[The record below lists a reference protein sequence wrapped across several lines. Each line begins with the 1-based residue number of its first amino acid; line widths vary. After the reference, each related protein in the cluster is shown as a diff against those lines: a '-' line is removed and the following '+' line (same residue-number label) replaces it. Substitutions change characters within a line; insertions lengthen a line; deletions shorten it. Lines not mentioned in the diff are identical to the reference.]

1 MPRPSWQVALSITLR
16 HLRRTDRLPKVAVVG
31 MGQTLR
37 GDDAVGPT
45 VAGELER
52 SLMESESVLIL
63 DTGPMPENFT
73 GMIRSFGPDLVLL
86 VDAAEMGEI
95 GGKIHLLDYR
105 DCTGLSAST
114 HTLPPSVI
122 ADYMIQEMGCEVAL
136 LGVQPLQ
143 TDIGAPLSD
152 PVRSAADQAVAG
164 IVETFRIHEIAGP
177 RAEPSRSETDQG
189 MTGWQNTTM
198 GAGPLE
204 DV

>member
-1 MPRPSWQVALSITLR
+1 
-16 HLRRTDRLPKVAVVG
+16 

-73 GMIRSFGPDLVLL
+73 GTIRDFGPALVLL
-86 VDAAEMGEI
+86 VDAADMGEI

-136 LGVQPLQ
+136 LGVQSLQ

-152 PVRSAADQAVAG
+152 PVRSAVNQAVAG
-164 IVETFRIHEIAGP
+164 IVETFSVHGFAGP
-177 RAEPSRSETDQG
+177 RAEPSRSETDEG
-189 MTGWQNTTM
+189 LAGWPNTIM
-198 GAGPLE
+198 GAAPLE
-204 DV
+204 EV